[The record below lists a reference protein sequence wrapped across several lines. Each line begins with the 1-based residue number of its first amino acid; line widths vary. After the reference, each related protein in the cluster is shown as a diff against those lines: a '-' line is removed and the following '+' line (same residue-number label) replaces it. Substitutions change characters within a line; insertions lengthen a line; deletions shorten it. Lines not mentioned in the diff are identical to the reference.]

1 MNLIRLALRKPIS
14 IVVLVAG
21 MLFFG
26 IGAVRT
32 IKIDIFPAMNLPVIY
47 LSHPFGGYTPSQMEA
62 YFAKQYVNIF
72 LYVNGLKS
80 IETRNL
86 PGAHADETHFLS
98 GHKHGGCSGRSECL
112 W

>member
-14 IVVLVAG
+14 ILVLVAG

-47 LSHPFGGYTPSQMEA
+47 LSHPFGGGTID
-62 YFAKQYVNIF
+62 K
-72 LYVNGLKS
+72 L
-80 IETRNL
+80 
-86 PGAHADETHFLS
+86 
-98 GHKHGGCSGRSECL
+98 
-112 W
+112 